1 MRNPKRKPFC
11 WQCGK
16 PLEARDG
23 QLIFAVVR
31 VGDQD
36 VKVHKVCQQSAMDYQ
51 RFDSTPSRWPAQR
64 M

>member
-16 PLEARDG
+16 PLKARDG
-23 QLIFAVVR
+23 QLIFALVR

-36 VKVHKVCQQSAMDYQ
+36 VKVHKVCQQSALDYQ
-51 RFDSTPSRWPAQR
+51 RFDSTPVIA
-64 M
+64 

>member
-1 MRNPKRKPFC
+1 MRNTKRKPFC

-23 QLIFAVVR
+23 RIIFDVVR

-36 VKVHKVCQQSAMDYQ
+36 VRVHKICRQSALDYQ
-51 RFDSTPSRWPAQR
+51 RFDSTPQR
-64 M
+64 AGTA

>member
-16 PLEARDG
+16 PLNTTPGGEP
-23 QLIFAVVR
+23 LFALVR

-36 VKVHKVCQQSAMDYQ
+36 VKVHKVCQQSALDYQ
-51 RFDSTPSRWPAQR
+51 RFDSTPVIA
-64 M
+64 